1 MKKKL
6 TIAGLILHIVY
17 YIFAILSLGDYA
29 YSGYGVGLKFAY
41 WLYAMCFALFCIGI
55 YYIDVFWSILLS
67 RKPFQILKFI
77 VILLAAPLCLL
88 VGGSAG
94 AANAII
100 WNVYFAFVFA
110 VQVISLFVKSESV

>member
-1 MKKKL
+1 MKKIL

-17 YIFAILSLGDYA
+17 YVFALLSLGNYE
-29 YSGYGVGLKFAY
+29 YSGDGIGRAFAY
-41 WLYAMCFALFCIGI
+41 WIYAMCVALLSIGI
-55 YYIDVFWSILLS
+55 YYIDAFWSILLS

-94 AANAII
+94 AANSMI

-110 VQVISLFVKSESV
+110 VQVISLFVKSETV